1 MKDHLNLRNPLTIIQ
16 IDSELALVE
25 MGVRIVSLVLVIQD
39 LLPEPSLSIST
50 LLLFKDEDIYGKIQE
65 LRDRSAE
72 LNQEIDEIRARSNDQ
87 KGVENVREQLSM
99 VETQLLQQSRERL
112 RRR

>member
-1 MKDHLNLRNPLTIIQ
+1 MC
-16 IDSELALVE
+16 LV
-25 MGVRIVSLVLVIQD
+25 SVIQNFSS
-39 LLPEPSLSIST
+39 EPSRSSVM
-50 LLLFKDEDIYGKIQE
+50 LLFEWFLKDEDIYGKIQE

-87 KGVENVREQLSM
+87 KGVASVREQLSM

>member
-1 MKDHLNLRNPLTIIQ
+1 MC
-16 IDSELALVE
+16 LV
-25 MGVRIVSLVLVIQD
+25 SVIQNFSS
-39 LLPEPSLSIST
+39 EPSRSSVM
-50 LLLFKDEDIYGKIQE
+50 LLFEWFLKDEDIYGKIQE

-87 KGVENVREQLSM
+87 KGVDSVREQLSM